1 MTQEPSAAELR
12 RQVEE
17 AAKGRCEYCRCPS
30 SCSPAPF
37 AVEHITPR
45 SEGGLSERQNL
56 AFACAGCNGHKY
68 TATAADDPL
77 TGELVPLFHPRQH
90 EWQMHFAWSDDT
102 LLIVGLSPIGRATVE
117 RLHLNR
123 SGVRELRKILRDAS
137 KHPPGNV

>member
-1 MTQEPSAAELR
+1 M
-12 RQVEE
+12 
-17 AAKGRCEYCRCPS
+17 
-30 SCSPAPF
+30 
-37 AVEHITPR
+37 
-45 SEGGLSERQNL
+45 
-56 AFACAGCNGHKY
+56 
-68 TATAADDPL
+68 ADDPL